1 MTTVPQDTLLLLYH
15 TGFSR
20 IPVPDLTVG
29 RHNAD
34 FGQGFYLSDDGE
46 FSRRWARTR
55 KGQTTFLNRYMLD
68 LTGLSVMRFDRN
80 RAWYDYVFANRA
92 GREDT
97 LAAFDVI
104 VGPIANDTLY
114 DTWGILTS
122 GLLPPETAL
131 RLLCV
136 GPAYRQI
143 VVKTEKAVRALRF
156 LGAEPIP
163 ETEIEAFRAVVREEE
178 ARFQAAFAETIE
190 SLPDLADA

>member
-1 MTTVPQDTLLLLYH
+1 MTAPQETPLLLYH

-20 IPVPDLTVG
+20 IPAPDLTVG
-29 RHNAD
+29 RRNAD
-34 FGQGFYLSDDGE
+34 FGQGFYLSDDGA

-55 KGQTTFLNRYMLD
+55 KGQTTYLNRYTLD
-68 LTGLSVMRFDRN
+68 LAGLSVMRFDRD
-80 RAWYDYVFANRA
+80 RAWYDYIFANRA
-92 GREDT
+92 GREDA

-114 DTWGILTS
+114 DTWGLLTS

-136 GPAYRQI
+136 GPLYRQT
-143 VVKTEKAVRALRF
+143 VVKTEKAARALRF

-163 ETEIEAFRAVVREEE
+163 ETEIEAFRAIVREEE

>member
-1 MTTVPQDTLLLLYH
+1 MAAPQDTPLLLYH
-15 TGFSR
+15 TGFSV
-20 IPVPDLTVG
+20 IPTPDLTVG
-29 RHNAD
+29 RRNAD

-55 KGQTTFLNRYMLD
+55 KGQTTYLNRYALD
-68 LTGLSVMRFDRN
+68 LTGLRVRRFDRD
-80 RAWYDYVFANRA
+80 RAWYDYIFANRA
-92 GREDT
+92 GRGDV
-97 LAAFDVI
+97 LVSYDVI

-136 GPAYRQI
+136 GPMYLQT
-143 VVKTEKAVRALRF
+143 VVKTEKAARALRF

-163 ETEIEAFRAVVREEE
+163 DTEIEAFRAIVQEEE
-178 ARFQAAFAETIE
+178 ARFQAVFAETIE
-190 SLPDLADA
+190 ALPELADA